1 MITVNVS
8 SILAKKEI
16 AIIPPATDSREKTHI
31 QTNKIY
37 MFELVKQSNKHR

>member
-16 AIIPPATDSREKTHI
+16 AIIPPATQIAEKRL
-31 QTNKIY
+31 IY
-37 MFELVKQSNKHR
+37 RPIRLYV